1 MTLIRLQVY
10 VYAAEIVM
18 RVYTIALKLAIL
30 GLLVSSATCGQSQTV
45 EQAKFQIEIQAAAD
59 GGPKFT
65 VANLSGKTLTACT
78 FQFSVSSESRAQSK
92 MDWDPL
98 AQGRGDPG
106 RPGPLEPGA
115 SLTMDLPHKVGGPL
129 PDRVEVIAGIWEDGE
144 TFGQAV
150 WVKTLLDHRASLT
163 SAYEQAISMLQKG
176 LDENWTRGQYLA
188 ALNSKP
194 NSLPFYSIRST
205 LEANSNS
212 DQDPRPLQLA
222 MKNLLQYFT
231 GNLTLLHKTK
241 LPVSDTTSR

>member
-144 TFGQAV
+144 TFGQA
-150 WVKTLLDHRASLT
+150 DIRIRAGNFHV
-163 SAYEQAISMLQKG
+163 AK
-176 LDENWTRGQYLA
+176 R
-188 ALNSKP
+188 
-194 NSLPFYSIRST
+194 
-205 LEANSNS
+205 
-212 DQDPRPLQLA
+212 
-222 MKNLLQYFT
+222 T
-231 GNLTLLHKTK
+231 G
-241 LPVSDTTSR
+241 